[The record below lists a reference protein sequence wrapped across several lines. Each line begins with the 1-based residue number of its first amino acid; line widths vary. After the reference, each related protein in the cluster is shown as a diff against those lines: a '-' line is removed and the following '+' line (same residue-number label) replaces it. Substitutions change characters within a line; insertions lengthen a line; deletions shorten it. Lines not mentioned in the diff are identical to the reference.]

1 MEMTYPITI
10 VDDFF
15 EDPDAIV
22 EMANALKYYPPDR
35 GNWPGVRTKQL
46 HVVEERFFNYFGE
59 KVHLLFHDSK
69 PEYWNMQTQFQKI
82 QPFSEDQYDP
92 LNRGWVHQDNC
103 VFGGIVYL
111 NKNPSPDSGTSIYKT
126 TSGYGFQEYPDEIR
140 MKEKLYRGEEIDP
153 DEYREAWKKVHAQYI
168 PTVRVENVYNRFVLF
183 NNKTHHGVYTFGTQE
198 RLTLN
203 FFGMHMSG
211 KIPPLQRSPPR
222 EISRDPDEHTVT
234 SRHSTL

>member
-1 MEMTYPITI
+1 MTYPITI

-211 KIPPLQRSPPR
+211 KIPPLQRSR
-222 EISRDPDEHTVT
+222 
-234 SRHSTL
+234 

>member
-1 MEMTYPITI
+1 MTYPITI

-35 GNWPGVRTKQL
+35 GNWPGLRTKQL

-69 PEYWNMQTQFQKI
+69 PEYWNMQTHFQKI
-82 QPFSEDQYDP
+82 EPFSEDQYDP
-92 LNRGWVHQDNC
+92 LNRGWVHQDIDTH
-103 VFGGIVYL
+103 FGGIVYL
-111 NKNPSPDSGTSIYKT
+111 NKDPSPDSGTSIYKT
-126 TSGYGFQEYPDEIR
+126 TSGYGFQYPDEIT

-153 DEYREAWKKVHAQYI
+153 DEYRKVWKKVHAQYI

-211 KIPPLQRSPPR
+211 KIPPLQRSR
-222 EISRDPDEHTVT
+222 
-234 SRHSTL
+234 